1 MVIITNFTLS
11 RTLEK
16 NDKRYVGELQIWW
29 YKHLAGGGAF
39 LLGVLLIW
47 GPLFI
52 FSGSSPFLKE
62 SASQG
67 VTLTTDLATPWT
79 SFQLTLTSTNL
90 VSMYNNDDATRDS
103 LGDRDSET
111 PLGRRTVLIKRQRR
125 VGEAVQKVNFGLTP
139 SIDFSPP
146 PGLVS
151 QLLKDTN
158 PADGVKYGLL
168 HPTAGIPYTGMF
180 SMKAQFSNS
189 SDGLTYNTAARQFGA
204 VNMEGMMQT
213 LAHVYYMDRS
223 TGQRMYN
230 HTQYLLPGQTM
241 RPANRLFL
249 MQEIFSDIVTIPAA
263 PSSPFALSPVHR
275 DVLLLLACDG
285 TSMWWNSQFV
295 RADKKCLAANG
306 VDFKAGGDVA
316 GIGMELT
323 TGAINQILINC
334 TSSQGL
340 ASQTTEDAPLMNEF
354 LLVSHPVADGIFAS
368 ASFNLTGLY
377 IGVVL
382 AVASGV
388 RGALKGISQRI
399 VFEEMEVC
407 TKPITICIN
416 VARARE
422 ARDFKLEH
430 DLYLYLIE
438 LFRQPQKLYHATTRP
453 EPRENKLWVA
463 ESLPENRRPEIKL
476 EDYHPKPSRD
486 MVNAAIKT
494 AHQET

>member
-1 MVIITNFTLS
+1 LKRDEKDDPNGEGLVQVEPTKLTYFMHAGYRGVPFLFEMRSFLDWWFIDSCLDLVEWIKLSDIHATLFTVSYL

-151 QLLKDTN
+151 QLLRDTN

-189 SDGLTYNTAARQFGA
+189 CPY
-204 VNMEGMMQT
+204 
-213 LAHVYYMDRS
+213 
-223 TGQRMYN
+223 
-230 HTQYLLPGQTM
+230 
-241 RPANRLFL
+241 
-249 MQEIFSDIVTIPAA
+249 IV
-263 PSSPFALSPVHR
+263 
-275 DVLLLLACDG
+275 
-285 TSMWWNSQFV
+285 
-295 RADKKCLAANG
+295 
-306 VDFKAGGDVA
+306 
-316 GIGMELT
+316 
-323 TGAINQILINC
+323 IN
-334 TSSQGL
+334 
-340 ASQTTEDAPLMNEF
+340 
-354 LLVSHPVADGIFAS
+354 
-368 ASFNLTGLY
+368 
-377 IGVVL
+377 
-382 AVASGV
+382 
-388 RGALKGISQRI
+388 
-399 VFEEMEVC
+399 
-407 TKPITICIN
+407 
-416 VARARE
+416 
-422 ARDFKLEH
+422 EH
-430 DLYLYLIE
+430 
-438 LFRQPQKLYHATTRP
+438 
-453 EPRENKLWVA
+453 
-463 ESLPENRRPEIKL
+463 
-476 EDYHPKPSRD
+476 
-486 MVNAAIKT
+486 
-494 AHQET
+494 